1 MTRKTAHQIDAE
13 AANWAARVDR
23 GPLEPGE
30 DARFRDWLRADVR
43 CAGAYGR
50 VRALALASEKARALG
65 PDFDPADFAPA
76 PQPARRA
83 VLWGGGALAASAI
96 LALAGSWQVL
106 RNRGRYYT
114 GKGESK
120 IVTLKDG
127 SVVTLNTES
136 EIRVAYSDTRRGV
149 ELIGGE
155 ALFDVAK
162 NRALPFVVT
171 AGDTTVRVVGT
182 SFTVRRLE
190 ETPVE
195 VLVREGI
202 VEVFKAQTGVA
213 PVRLTANT
221 MAVAPL
227 GSTTAITATALPL
240 AQVQRQL
247 AWQNGQ
253 IAFEGETLAQAV
265 QEFARYSDTRIVIDD
280 PALGR
285 EEIAGLFRAT
295 DPVGFART
303 VAISLN
309 ARVQVDGG
317 EVRLVR

>member
-1 MTRKTAHQIDAE
+1 MTRKTAQQIDAE
-13 AANWAARVDR
+13 AADWAARIDR
-23 GPLEPGE
+23 GPLEPE
-30 DARFRDWLRADVR
+30 QDARFQAWMRADVR

-50 VRALALASEKARALG
+50 VRAIALTSERARALG
-65 PDFDPADFAPA
+65 TNFDPSDFAP
-76 PQPARRA
+76 PPARRTL
-83 VLWGGGALAASAI
+83 LWGGGALAASAL
-96 LALAGSWQVL
+96 LALAGAWQVL
-106 RNRGRYYT
+106 HERGRYST

-120 IVTLKDG
+120 VVTLHDG

-136 EIRVAYSDTRRGV
+136 EIRVAYSDTQRGV
-149 ELIGGE
+149 ELIAGE

-171 AGDTTVRVVGT
+171 AGETTVRVVGT

-190 ETPVE
+190 DTPVE

-202 VEVFKAQTGVA
+202 VEVFKPQTGIA
-213 PVRLTANT
+213 PVRITANT

-227 GSTTAITATALPL
+227 GGAAGITARALPV
-240 AQVQRQL
+240 AQVDRQM
-247 AWQNGQ
+247 AWKNGQ

-309 ARVQVDGG
+309 ARVEVGKG
-317 EVRLVR
+317 EVRLAR